1 VVTVPKSRLSKYWSV
16 FSPYPSGIFQ
26 FYSCEIKKA
35 LQGLIESGKQY
46 DAIDCNSYLM
56 YGAARYFN
64 DRYEKQ
70 WGKRV
75 PTLLVTHNVEAL
87 SRVGMAERGQNF
99 LVRKAFQWDSAKVGW
114 HERKALQSFDK
125 VTAITPDDANYMRNI
140 VGKDVLAVVP
150 GYDGVKLPDHR
161 ITRETK
167 KQVIVLGSFMW
178 EAKRQ
183 NILNLVRAAFEHF
196 TRANIRLKIVGMAP
210 ASLIESMKAFP
221 FVEITGAVD
230 SFEEHLQESRIAIIA
245 EGVGGGFKLKSLD
258 YIFHKI
264 PMAILNGSI
273 SGVPVISGK
282 DFLGYDSLDELVDG
296 IVSEVDNVDKLN
308 DMANAAYSACENSFD
323 WSSRAQSLNELIER
337 LIQRNIR

>member
-1 VVTVPKSRLSKYWSV
+1 
-16 FSPYPSGIFQ
+16 
-26 FYSCEIKKA
+26 
-35 LQGLIESGKQY
+35 
-46 DAIDCNSYLM
+46 
-56 YGAARYFN
+56 
-64 DRYEKQ
+64 
-70 WGKRV
+70 
-75 PTLLVTHNVEAL
+75 
-87 SRVGMAERGQNF
+87 
-99 LVRKAFQWDSAKVGW
+99 
-114 HERKALQSFDK
+114 
-125 VTAITPDDANYMRNI
+125 
-140 VGKDVLAVVP
+140 
-150 GYDGVKLPDHR
+150 
-161 ITRETK
+161 
-167 KQVIVLGSFMW
+167 
-178 EAKRQ
+178 
-183 NILNLVRAAFEHF
+183 
-196 TRANIRLKIVGMAP
+196 
-210 ASLIESMKAFP
+210 MKAFP